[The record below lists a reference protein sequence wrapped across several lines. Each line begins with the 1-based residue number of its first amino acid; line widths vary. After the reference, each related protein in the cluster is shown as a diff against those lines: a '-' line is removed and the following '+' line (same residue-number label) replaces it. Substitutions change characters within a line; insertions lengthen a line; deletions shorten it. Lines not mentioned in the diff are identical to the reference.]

1 MLAWISLFSR
11 LSPLVLV
18 TQEKLC
24 FSVIKNLLINVFGNI
39 KLHKQNFAKGAL
51 LSTCLEDSELA
62 ELIRNYEKGADE
74 MAQRRRALTAVPK
87 QPGLIASTHT
97 ADDNHLKLQG
107 I

>member
-1 MLAWISLFSR
+1 MLPWISLFSR
-11 LSPLVLV
+11 LSLLVLV

-51 LSTCLEDSELA
+51 LPTCLEDSELA

-74 MAQRRRALTAVPK
+74 MAQRRRALTALQKIRSSNP
-87 QPGLIASTHT
+87 S
-97 ADDNHLKLQG
+97 NHKVAHNH
-107 I
+107 